1 VVASIGQ
8 AAGPIPAVNVGDL
21 GPRRS
26 LCLARPSVMAYLN
39 ETEAYRSAAE
49 AVLSGIESGL
59 LRVSGQS
66 YALSEAARAHADLE
80 GGVTSGALYL
90 KP

>member
-1 VVASIGQ
+1 
-8 AAGPIPAVNVGDL
+8 
-21 GPRRS
+21 
-26 LCLARPSVMAYLN
+26 MAYMN
-39 ETEAYRSAAE
+39 DTEAYRLAAE

-66 YALSEAARAHADLE
+66 YPLSEAARAHADLE

-90 KP
+90 EP